1 MFDTFKLHPDFIA
14 DTDEESKMLSL
25 WLLIRELSTF
35 DGSDHLVKIHE
46 MNLQGYNHIVIN
58 CPVADEDIV
67 IARTAIVEPVA
78 QVSQAD
84 FPNMTVMDLINAIA
98 SEMTR

>member
-1 MFDTFKLHPDFIA
+1 MSQSFKLHPDFVA
-14 DTDEESKMLSL
+14 DTDEASKSLAL

-35 DGSDHLVKIHE
+35 DGDDHLVKIHE
-46 MNLQGYNHIVIN
+46 MNLKGYNHIVIN
-58 CPVADEDIV
+58 CPVGTEDIL
-67 IARTAIVEPVA
+67 IARTAVVEPVA